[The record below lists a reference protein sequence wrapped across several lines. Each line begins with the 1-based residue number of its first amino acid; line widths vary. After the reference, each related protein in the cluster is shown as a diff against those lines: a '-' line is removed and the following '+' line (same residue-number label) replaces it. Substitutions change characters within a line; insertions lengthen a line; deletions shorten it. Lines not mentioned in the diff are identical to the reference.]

1 MWGANLTKTEGFETK
16 AVSTTY
22 NSTVTVSEEESDCG
36 IGWTI
41 YYGTVSTNDK
51 ISGSNSAQMRYY
63 NSSDN
68 RGYVQS
74 TTAVEGLS
82 NVAFKARV
90 SSLDMKL
97 TVSYSADGSAWTA
110 LATNVAFEATGAQG
124 VKDLNY
130 DVPDGGKYIKFEVA
144 EGSTKPS
151 SGNIKLIIDDVVF
164 TYAEQGDGEPTL
176 ENGFY
181 LVGTMNGWTPA
192 AEYHFTGNPENPA
205 EFMLAT
211 TLAEGQEL
219 KVGNVVNNEITA
231 WYPGGDNY
239 VVDAAHAGE
248 KTIYFQP
255 DYKADWS
262 AFGGYFYIAANEVE
276 PQPAAVVLP
285 AVLDVTNVS
294 FRSEGMPDFVIE
306 EGQDYAGTYFDMG
319 AHDSSND
326 TLLYAEW
333 NVTIQPIKYNVAV
346 DVYNTN
352 SWRVQLDLLN
362 QADEVVKAIRYK
374 GSSSQKGQFA
384 IGSLDLS
391 DLEAGDYK
399 VRARAATAWSAMK
412 LKDVIFAADYQGVS
426 VELPGTLQPAY
437 AELSSGASV
446 ANNAIAFAPSTAN
459 NEYATWNVSFAA
471 AGNYTVTIDMTAT
484 NGHTYGVAL
493 LSADGATEIATVAEA
508 QAWDTGIK
516 ELGAITVPEA
526 GNYKIKLTN
535 ATQWSE
541 AVLNSIIVAA
551 APAAPEYYLA
561 GTMNEW
567 AAAAEGYKFAANP
580 EAEGEYMLT
589 ITLAENAEFKV
600 RNGDTWYPS
609 EGDNYV
615 VDAAHAGEKTIYF
628 RPDGQGGEGWHYG
641 VIYVAP
647 NEVPQPVDEW
657 AEVIWTEPADK
668 DAIAAD
674 ATFTVVGSEFSAQ
687 ITDPDNKM
695 AIDANTARFGTPEA
709 FTDYTHRLK
718 TGGKSSATKN
728 FITLNIP
735 EAGVLRIAVRTGSNS
750 DTTRTLVVKQ
760 GEAELYNQV
769 VKEADKTVVTDGENS
784 TNYYPYIT
792 VNVAAGSVVLSY
804 PINGLNFYA
813 IAFKAG
819 AAPQPA
825 DPTVSVRGSMNEWG
839 ETPFEL
845 SADKTYATL
854 TIDDIPAGDYQF
866 KMFING
872 EWRSNGY
879 TFHRGFTGAAGITGN
894 DDNNMV
900 FQADVRG
907 AYTFTWTFANDS
919 LGFIYPE
926 APQPQGCDWDAI
938 DYLGDGSPEQTFGN
952 QFKVC
957 KEGDVP
963 NVVNIQK
970 PGFAAETGIYV
981 TFPSAAFGEI
991 SLAEGQYVIDGAGMV
1006 LYLSAFTAQETEVSV
1021 VCEGNTYVFTVYN
1034 ALGGAPEL
1042 NYYMKNNWDAGADW
1056 TWKAMTKDGETYK
1069 LEKVVFGGTGVN
1081 YNTAESDEGSS
1092 WVPVA
1097 NIAGDAISA
1106 KDTVT
1111 LVLDPAAGTVTATLI
1126 GKYVDPNPGEH
1137 TYTVAGSSEAAFGT
1151 AWDPE
1156 NAHNDMVLN
1165 GVGIYLW
1172 EKTELTLPEGT
1183 IKFKV
1188 CEDHAWDVAYPAQD
1202 YELAISETGV
1212 YTIYIAFNPDTKEVT
1227 ANATKTGDATVT
1239 VDYYLVG
1246 SAKGWE
1252 AKAENIFTLNAEAG
1266 EGIEEYVIETTLE
1279 VGEGL
1284 KVLSST
1290 GTWYPEGM
1298 GNEYVVDQ
1306 GHAGATTIYFRPA
1319 GNAEWAAFGGYMYV
1333 VPTGGAGIDAVDAN
1347 APAVKVLHN
1356 GQILIKK
1363 GDKTYNVMGA
1373 IVR

>member
-1 MWGANLTKTEGFETK
+1 
-16 AVSTTY
+16 
-22 NSTVTVSEEESDCG
+22 
-36 IGWTI
+36 
-41 YYGTVSTNDK
+41 
-51 ISGSNSAQMRYY
+51 MRKF
-63 NSSDN
+63 
-68 RGYVQS
+68 
-74 TTAVEGLS
+74 LS
-82 NVAFKARV
+82 LF
-90 SSLDMKL
+90 
-97 TVSYSADGSAWTA
+97 
-110 LATNVAFEATGAQG
+110 
-124 VKDLNY
+124 
-130 DVPDGGKYIKFEVA
+130 
-144 EGSTKPS
+144 
-151 SGNIKLIIDDVVF
+151 
-164 TYAEQGDGEPTL
+164 
-176 ENGFY
+176 
-181 LVGTMNGWTPA
+181 
-192 AEYHFTGNPENPA
+192 
-205 EFMLAT
+205 
-211 TLAEGQEL
+211 
-219 KVGNVVNNEITA
+219 
-231 WYPGGDNY
+231 
-239 VVDAAHAGE
+239 
-248 KTIYFQP
+248 
-255 DYKADWS
+255 
-262 AFGGYFYIAANEVE
+262 
-276 PQPAAVVLP
+276 AAVLVALVANAAVLLP
-285 AVLDVTNVS
+285 ATLDVTNVS

-374 GSSSQKGQFA
+374 GSSGQKGQFA

-437 AELSSGASV
+437 AVLSSGASV
-446 ANNAIAFAPSTAN
+446 ANNAIAFAPSTAY

-541 AVLNSIIVAA
+541 AVLNGI
-551 APAAPEYYLA
+551 
-561 GTMNEW
+561 TF
-567 AAAAEGYKFAANP
+567 AAAASVEPNVKTIYCKVAQDWWKADGAAVGAYAWKGETANAAWPGARMAAVEGEADLWKIDLDVNAYESIIFTRVNGTGDIADWGAKTADLTIPTDDKDLYTITSATEVWGAPGVTGEWSKYAASEPVTPTLENGFYLIGKINGVEGWTAADLSADRKFTANP
-580 EAEGEYMLT
+580 ENPAEFVVSATLAVGDEIKVVNVVNDAITAWYPAEG
-589 ITLAENAEFKV
+589 
-600 RNGDTWYPS
+600 G
-609 EGDNYV
+609 NYV
-615 VDAAHAGEKTIYF
+615 IDAAHAGEKTIYF
-628 RPDGQGGEGWHYG
+628 QPDYKADWVDFGGYFYIAANEEPAVDFTKPFTLKFNGNGSSDNSNSFTVESGVAAIFDEASAPYVSALNTVSNVYSARTIADDPSSLKFGTSSKKGTLAFTIGQAIEVDSIIVNATQYGNNAAEVTVNGTKFDLTQGNKVPTDCKLTPEGEVSTITIAQTGSERIYLRYVKVYPKQAGVEPRLADGFYLNGSHAEWAVANLTAELKFEPTEENPAEYKLTTTLTEGQEIKVVKVEADAIVAWYPAEGGNYVVDAAHAGENKD
-641 VIYVAP
+641 IYFQPDYKADWVAFGGHIWIGA
-647 NEVPQPVDEW
+647 NEEPQPTKYCEF
-657 AEVIWTEPADK
+657 ATGHLK
-668 DAIAAD
+668 DAN
-674 ATFTVVGSEFSAQ
+674 FG
-687 ITDPDNKM
+687 
-695 AIDANTARFGTPEA
+695 DANGRILLTIQKIADSNNIRVAIKNNTAAGNTKA
-709 FTDYTHRLK
+709 GLNYLWVNA
-718 TGGKSSATKN
+718 TGAKNNNATY
-728 FITLNIP
+728 
-735 EAGVLRIAVRTGSNS
+735 GSH
-750 DTTRTLVVKQ
+750 
-760 GEAELYNQV
+760 EAE
-769 VKEADKTVVTDGENS
+769 
-784 TNYYPYIT
+784 
-792 VNVAAGSVVLSY
+792 
-804 PINGLNFYA
+804 
-813 IAFKAG
+813 
-819 AAPQPA
+819 
-825 DPTVSVRGSMNEWG
+825 
-839 ETPFEL
+839 
-845 SADKTYATL
+845 
-854 TIDDIPAGDYQF
+854 
-866 KMFING
+866 
-872 EWRSNGY
+872 
-879 TFHRGFTGAAGITGN
+879 
-894 DDNNMV
+894 
-900 FQADVRG
+900 DV
-907 AYTFTWTFANDS
+907 
-919 LGFIYPE
+919 E
-926 APQPQGCDWDAI
+926 
-938 DYLGDGSPEQTFGN
+938 
-952 QFKVC
+952 
-957 KEGDVP
+957 
-963 NVVNIQK
+963 
-970 PGFAAETGIYV
+970 
-981 TFPSAAFGEI
+981 
-991 SLAEGQYVIDGAGMV
+991 
-1006 LYLSAFTAQETEVSV
+1006 EVSV
-1021 VCEGNTYVFTVYN
+1021 IVEFDEAQESYVFNNIHWAYAGWGGEWAIDGLTVS
-1034 ALGGAPEL
+1034 AAELCEASAPIVEL
-1042 NYYMKNNWDAGADW
+1042 NYYMKNNWDAASDW
-1056 TWKAMTKDGETYK
+1056 TWKAMTKDGENYK

-1081 YNTAESDEGSS
+1081 YNTAESDDGSS

-1111 LVLDPAAGTVTATLI
+1111 FVLDPAAGTVTATLI
-1126 GKYVDPNPGEH
+1126 GKYNDPNPGVH
-1137 TYTVAGSSEAAFGT
+1137 TYTVAGNLAAAFGT

-1202 YELAISETGV
+1202 YELAIPEAGV
-1212 YTIYIAFNPDTKEVT
+1212 YTIYITFNPDTKEVT
-1227 ANATKTGDATVT
+1227 ANAQKTGDATVT

-1246 SAKGWE
+1246 SVKGWE

-1306 GHAGATTIYFRPA
+1306 DHAGATTIYFRPA

-1347 APAVKVLHN
+1347 APAVKVLRN

>member
-1 MWGANLTKTEGFETK
+1 MRKFLSLFAAVLVALVANA
-16 AVSTTY
+16 AVI
-22 NSTVTVSEEESDCG
+22 N
-36 IGWTI
+36 I
-41 YYGTVSTNDK
+41 TNANADALRLAL
-51 ISGSNSAQMRYY
+51 NSAQTGDIIEMAAGTYVES
-63 NSSDN
+63 NSDYIAFAGKEVTV
-68 RGYVQS
+68 R
-74 TTAVEGLS
+74 AAEGAEVLIQPKVSVTLS
-82 NVAFKARV
+82 EGAKARFENIKFDV
-90 SSLDMKL
+90 SHLIELASWYEHLIYPTDATENRLELEGCEFYGFNLNKSMIYCSSSNKLSAITVNNCYFHDCMKSLIFVENTADMNAQIKNS
-97 TVSYSADGSAWTA
+97 TFANISTNTESYWAGVIDIR
-110 LATNVAFEATGAQG
+110 ATGATLLVDHCTFYNVIPMNTDYSCVSKVTLANG
-124 VKDLNY
+124 VASNCIFMLPTAQDGIRAMRGVTANNCITFNYLKDSGTGIHSSVTKNNCVQEDPLFVDAANGNFTLGEGSPALTLNDGQPIGDPRWAVAPTPVTHTY
-130 DVPDGGKYIKFEVA
+130 TIAGSSEVAFGTIWASANTANDMEMNDDGIYVWERTGLTLPAGSIEFKVCEDHGWDVAYPGSNYQLAIPEAGIYTIWIHFDPANGNAVTANATKTGDAVVIPTIAMHGNFLGSWADTENFTVA
-144 EGSTKPS
+144 EG
-151 SGNIKLIIDDVVF
+151 N
-164 TYAEQGDGEPTL
+164 
-176 ENGFY
+176 
-181 LVGTMNGWTPA
+181 
-192 AEYHFTGNPENPA
+192 
-205 EFMLAT
+205 
-211 TLAEGQEL
+211 
-219 KVGNVVNNEITA
+219 
-231 WYPGGDNY
+231 
-239 VVDAAHAGE
+239 
-248 KTIYFQP
+248 
-255 DYKADWS
+255 
-262 AFGGYFYIAANEVE
+262 
-276 PQPAAVVLP
+276 
-285 AVLDVTNVS
+285 
-294 FRSEGMPDFVIE
+294 
-306 EGQDYAGTYFDMG
+306 
-319 AHDSSND
+319 
-326 TLLYAEW
+326 
-333 NVTIQPIKYNVAV
+333 
-346 DVYNTN
+346 
-352 SWRVQLDLLN
+352 
-362 QADEVVKAIRYK
+362 
-374 GSSSQKGQFA
+374 
-384 IGSLDLS
+384 
-391 DLEAGDYK
+391 
-399 VRARAATAWSAMK
+399 ATAS
-412 LKDVIFAADYQGVS
+412 L
-426 VELPGTLQPAY
+426 TLT
-437 AELSSGASV
+437 
-446 ANNAIAFAPSTAN
+446 I
-459 NEYATWNVSFAA
+459 A
-471 AGNYTVTIDMTAT
+471 AGNYEFGMRIGGSGNWTANGAAFTRENPSAVIAAGSGNLTLAADAAGEYIFTWTYET
-484 NGHTYGVAL
+484 NTL
-493 LSADGATEIATVAEA
+493 
-508 QAWDTGIK
+508 
-516 ELGAITVPEA
+516 AITFP
-526 GNYKIKLTN
+526 
-535 ATQWSE
+535 
-541 AVLNSIIVAA
+541 AV
-551 APAAPEYYLA
+551 
-561 GTMNEW
+561 T
-567 AAAAEGYKFAANP
+567 
-580 EAEGEYMLT
+580 
-589 ITLAENAEFKV
+589 
-600 RNGDTWYPS
+600 
-609 EGDNYV
+609 
-615 VDAAHAGEKTIYF
+615 
-628 RPDGQGGEGWHYG
+628 
-641 VIYVAP
+641 
-647 NEVPQPVDEW
+647 PQPVGEW

-735 EAGVLRIAVRTGSNS
+735 ESGVLRIAVRTGSNN

-760 GEAELYNQV
+760 GETELYNQV

-813 IAFKAG
+813 IGFKAG

-825 DPTVSVRGSMNEWG
+825 DPTVSVRGTMNEWG

-926 APQPQGCDWDAI
+926 EPQPQGCDWDAI
-938 DYLGDGSPEQTFGN
+938 DFLGDGSPEQTFGN

-963 NVVNIQK
+963 GVVNIQK

-1056 TWKAMTKDGETYK
+1056 TWKAMTKDGENYK
-1069 LEKVVFGGTGVN
+1069 LENVVFGGTGVN

-1126 GKYVDPNPGEH
+1126 GKYVDPNPDEH
-1137 TYTVAGSSEAAFGT
+1137 TYTVAGSSDVAFGT
-1151 AWDPE
+1151 AWDPT

-1202 YELAISETGV
+1202 YELAIPETGV
-1212 YTIYIAFNPDTKEVT
+1212 YTINIAFNPDTKEVT

-1266 EGIEEYVIETTLE
+1266 EGIEEYKIETTLE

-1290 GTWYPEGM
+1290 GAWYPDGM

-1306 GHAGATTIYFRPA
+1306 DHAGATTIYFRPA

-1333 VPTGGAGIDAVDAN
+1333 VQTGGAGIDAVDAN

-1363 GDKTYNVMGA
+1363 GDKTYNIMGA

>member
-1 MWGANLTKTEGFETK
+1 MRKFLSLFTAMLVAI
-16 AVSTTY
+16 AVS
-22 NSTVTVSEEESDCG
+22 
-36 IGWTI
+36 
-41 YYGTVSTNDK
+41 
-51 ISGSNSAQMRYY
+51 
-63 NSSDN
+63 
-68 RGYVQS
+68 
-74 TTAVEGLS
+74 
-82 NVAFKARV
+82 
-90 SSLDMKL
+90 
-97 TVSYSADGSAWTA
+97 AD
-110 LATNVAFEATGAQG
+110 
-124 VKDLNY
+124 
-130 DVPDGGKYIKFEVA
+130 P
-144 EGSTKPS
+144 
-151 SGNIKLIIDDVVF
+151 
-164 TYAEQGDGEPTL
+164 
-176 ENGFY
+176 
-181 LVGTMNGWTPA
+181 
-192 AEYHFTGNPENPA
+192 
-205 EFMLAT
+205 
-211 TLAEGQEL
+211 
-219 KVGNVVNNEITA
+219 
-231 WYPGGDNY
+231 
-239 VVDAAHAGE
+239 
-248 KTIYFQP
+248 
-255 DYKADWS
+255 
-262 AFGGYFYIAANEVE
+262 
-276 PQPAAVVLP
+276 VVLP
-285 AVLDVTNVS
+285 ATLDVNNVS
-294 FRSEGMPDFVIE
+294 FRSEGMPDFVLA
-306 EGQDYAGTYFDMG
+306 EGDYAGTYFDMG
-319 AHDSSND
+319 AHDSAND
-326 TLLYAEW
+326 TLLYAQW
-333 NVTIQPIKYNVAV
+333 DVTIEPIMYTVGV
-346 DVYNTN
+346 VVYNTN

-362 QADEVVKAIRYK
+362 QSDEVVKAIRYK
-374 GSSSQKGQFA
+374 GSSGQCGQYG
-384 IGSLDLS
+384 IGTLDLT
-391 DLEAGDYK
+391 DLAAGNYK
-399 VRARAATAWSAMK
+399 VRVHAATAWSAMK
-412 LKDVIFAADYQGVS
+412 LKDVIFVANYAGANVD
-426 VELPGTLQPAY
+426 LPGTLLPAY
-437 AELSSGASV
+437 AELSSGATVS
-446 ANNAIAFAPSTAN
+446 NNAIAFAPSTAN
-459 NEYATWNVSFAA
+459 NEFATWNVTFAE
-471 AGNYTVTIDMTAT
+471 AGNFDVTIDMTAS

-493 LSADGATEIATVAEA
+493 LSADGATEIGAVAEE
-508 QAWDTGIK
+508 QAWDTGVK
-516 ELGAITVPEA
+516 ALGSIAVPAA
-526 GNYKIKLTN
+526 GSYKVKLTN

-541 AVLNSIIVAA
+541 ALLNSITFA
-551 APAAPEYYLA
+551 APAPAHTYTVAGSSEVAFGTIWASANTANDMEMNDDGIYVWERTELTLPAGSIEFKVCEDHGWDVAYPGSNYQLAIPEAGIYTIWIHFDPANGNQVTAGAIKTGDAVVIPTIAMHGNFTGSWADTENFTIAEGNATAALTLELAAGNYEFGMRIGGSGNWTANGAAFTRENPSAVIAAGSGNLTLAADAAGEYTFTWTYETNTLAITFPAVAPQPVE
-561 GTMNEW
+561 EW
-567 AAAAEGYKFAANP
+567 AEIKFAEAAAADDIAEEASYTVPGTEFA
-580 EAEGEYMLT
+580 LT
-589 ITLAENAEFKV
+589 LH
-600 RNGDTWYPS
+600 
-609 EGDNYV
+609 
-615 VDAAHAGEKTIYF
+615 DAG
-628 RPDGQGGEGWHYG
+628 
-641 VIYVAP
+641 
-647 NEVPQPVDEW
+647 
-657 AEVIWTEPADK
+657 
-668 DAIAAD
+668 
-674 ATFTVVGSEFSAQ
+674 
-687 ITDPDNKM
+687 NKM
-695 AIDANTARFGTPEA
+695 VIDGNDCRFGTAE
-709 FTDYTHRLK
+709 DYVMYNFRLK
-718 TGGKSSATKN
+718 SGGASSSTKN
-728 FITLNIP
+728 YFTLNIP
-735 EAGVLRIAVRTGSNS
+735 EAGILRLAPRTGSNS
-750 DTTRTLVVKQ
+750 ATDRALVIAQ
-760 GEAELYNQV
+760 GETELYNAV
-769 VKEADKTVVTDGENS
+769 VQESQAIEVQEGEN
-784 TNYYPYIT
+784 TVKVYPYVDVT
-792 VNVAAGSVVLSY
+792 VAAGEVRVSY
-804 PINGLNFYA
+804 TAGMNFYA
-813 IAFKAG
+813 FAFKAV

-825 DPTVSVRGSMNEWG
+825 DPTVSVRGTMNEWG

-938 DYLGDGSPEQTFGN
+938 DYLGSTDPAYAN

-957 KEGDVP
+957 KPENVG
-963 NVVNIQK
+963 VVNIQQ
-970 PGFAAETGIYV
+970 PGFATEIGIYM
-981 TFPSAAFGEI
+981 TFPSAAFGTI
-991 SLAEGQYVIDGAGMV
+991 SLPESAYDIQGAGIIFH
-1006 LYLSAFTAQETEVSV
+1006 LSAFTDAYTEVTV
-1021 VCEGNTYVFTVYN
+1021 NCEGNDLIFTVYN

-1056 TWKAMTKDGETYK
+1056 TWKAMTKDGENYK

-1126 GKYVDPNPGEH
+1126 GKYNDPNPGVH

-1202 YELAISETGV
+1202 YELAIPETGV
-1212 YTIYIAFNPDTKEVT
+1212 YTINIAFNPDTKEVT
-1227 ANATKTGDATVT
+1227 ANAQKTGDAVVT

-1306 GHAGATTIYFRPA
+1306 DHAGATTIYFRPA
-1319 GNAEWAAFGGYMYV
+1319 GNVEWEAFGGFMYV

-1347 APAVKVLHN
+1347 APAVKVLRN